1 MINDFK
7 IFKQNFIFK
16 FIIVFLIFIFDR
28 ISKEF
33 VIYLSEKSLVNI
45 LFTSSFL
52 NINLI
57 WNDGVAFGLLS
68 FDELFFYN
76 IVTMTIIIVVII
88 LFVMIYNSSGLSK
101 YSLLMILGGALGNL
115 YDRIVFNSVPDFID
129 LHIGKFHWFIFN
141 IADIFITVGIIIMIM
156 TEFFIKKDQQYE
168 K

>member
-68 FDELFFYN
+68 FDELFFYTFCN
-76 IVTMTIIIVVII
+76 
-88 LFVMIYNSSGLSK
+88 
-101 YSLLMILGGALGNL
+101 
-115 YDRIVFNSVPDFID
+115 D
-129 LHIGKFHWFIFN
+129 L
-141 IADIFITVGIIIMIM
+141 
-156 TEFFIKKDQQYE
+156 QQ
-168 K
+168 

>member
-101 YSLLMILGGALGNL
+101 YSHKYTYLPL
-115 YDRIVFNSVPDFID
+115 DVS
-129 LHIGKFHWFIFN
+129 IFSKMT
-141 IADIFITVGIIIMIM
+141 ITAGIF
-156 TEFFIKKDQQYE
+156 F
-168 K
+168 